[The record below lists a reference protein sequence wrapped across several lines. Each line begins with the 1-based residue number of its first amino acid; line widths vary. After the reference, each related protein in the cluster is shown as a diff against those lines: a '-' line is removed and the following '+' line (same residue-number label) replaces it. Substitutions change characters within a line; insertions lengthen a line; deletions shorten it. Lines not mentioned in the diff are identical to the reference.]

1 MLEENFRRAMVLSH
15 GDLMIYLQ
23 RPIGLGFIIACVVLI
38 LLQLYSY
45 LRVPASARPADAPH

>member
-1 MLEENFRRAMVLSH
+1 MVLSH